1 MEGDEGW
8 LGWCQQGRE
17 EEKKKTRGSGMR
29 MEWEERGPWAPFT
42 HPFIQQRPEASRAP
56 GRVLGAPGEAAVG
69 RQALLRA
76 QVSHVQAYGSSRDV
90 TSGMSCA
97 LR

>member
-69 RQALLRA
+69 RQASLRA
-76 QVSHVQAYGSSRDV
+76 QCPASRPMGAAG
-90 TSGMSCA
+90 T
-97 LR
+97 